1 MSCVN
6 EVGLQQAEQLA
17 REGGAALQADQHA
30 VRLGD
35 DAVRDAARSIAFL
48 PVVHGGLG
56 LRSSTLL
63 SPAAY
68 WAAWADMLPTLA
80 ERVPDLA
87 EQVLQELE
95 SGGSRIASLAQA
107 AAAENAV
114 TRADFP
120 LKPTWRELA
129 AGFRPPNP
137 APAYEEEPGQWPHGW
152 QFYASL
158 GLITQSVEECLRNQE
173 K

>member
-1 MSCVN
+1 M
-6 EVGLQQAEQLA
+6 GPPGPDPAP
-17 REGGAALQADQHA
+17 ADPT
-30 VRLGD
+30 L
-35 DAVRDAARSIAFL
+35 DAARRIAFL

-56 LRSSTLL
+56 LRSSALL

-68 WAAWADMLPTLA
+68 WAAWADILPTMA

-87 EQVLQELE
+87 ERIVQELE
-95 SGGSRIASLAQA
+95 SGDSRIASVAQA
-107 AAAENAV
+107 MAAERTV

-129 AGFRPPNP
+129 AGVRPPDP
-137 APAYEEEPGQWPHGW
+137 APAYNEEPGQWPHGW

-158 GLITQSVEECLRNQE
+158 GQIIW
-173 K
+173 